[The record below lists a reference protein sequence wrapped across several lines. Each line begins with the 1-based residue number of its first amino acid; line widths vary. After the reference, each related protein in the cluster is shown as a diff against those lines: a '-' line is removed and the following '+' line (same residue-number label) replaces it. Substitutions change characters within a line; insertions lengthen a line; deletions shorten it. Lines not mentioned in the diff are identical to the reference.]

1 MNKLSKKEWQ
11 RKIQEVQDSE
21 EVHGQHAYWLA
32 TCWAIEQSRL
42 HLAGKVCRSC
52 KTYGAPDIKPD
63 SWIHA
68 VDSVGTPLYP
78 PHTCS
83 AAAIWAAELIGE

>member
-11 RKIQEVQDSE
+11 RKIQDEQDNSGA
-21 EVHGQHAYWLA
+21 HGQQAYWLA

-42 HLAGKVCRSC
+42 LLAGLICRSC
-52 KTYGAPDIKPD
+52 KTYGIPDIKPD
-63 SWIHA
+63 SWIH
-68 VDSVGTPLYP
+68 VMDNTGTPIYP
-78 PHTCS
+78 AHTCS